1 MNQHSFFYAIEPFV
15 RRLPAVE
22 RPAGHVHFKRKL
34 TWTLGILLLY
44 FILGNV
50 PLFGLS
56 KTSVDAFSAYRAIFA
71 GSFGSMMLL
80 GISPIVTASIV
91 LQLLVGAQI
100 IKLDLNDP
108 RDQAVFQGTQKAL
121 VFVMIAVEA
130 LPQVLGGYLR
140 PDMTLATTLGVAP
153 GVISLIIFIQ
163 VFIGGALVLFMDEVV
178 SKWGVGSGVGLFIV
192 AGISQQLITGL
203 VNWTPGT
210 QGLPVGLIPK
220 WFDIFR
226 LGLISL
232 NEVFTAEGIRFILVT
247 GGILALIS
255 TVIIILLVVMVE
267 STRIEIPLAHSR
279 VRGAR
284 GRFPVKLVYASVL
297 PMILV
302 RAIQAN
308 IELIGALLAAKIGTI
323 TTATVTANGVRTI
336 YTGYASILGNF
347 ISNAQYDT
355 TTGAA
360 VGGSSPQPVSG
371 LMYYLSPLYGPN
383 NWIPSIASQQAG
395 MPELGFA
402 QITGWQILLHV
413 LTDSTVLIVGGVIF
427 AIFWIETTGMGA
439 KSVAEKIHSSGLQ
452 VPGYRRNPASI
463 ERLMERYI
471 PKVTVIGGAI
481 IGLLTLIASL
491 LGTLGGVEGGV
502 GLSGT
507 GLLLAVSI
515 MYRLYEQIASEQ
527 IQEMYPMMQ
536 KFFGAAA

>member
-22 RPAGHVHFKRKL
+22 RPTGHVHFKRKL
-34 TWTLGILLLY
+34 TWTLIVLLLY
-44 FILGNV
+44 FALGNV

-56 KTSVDAFSAYRAIFA
+56 PASIDIFSAYRAFFA
-71 GSFGSMMLL
+71 GSFGSLMLL
-80 GISPIVTASIV
+80 GIGPIVTASIV
-91 LQLLVGAQI
+91 LQLLVGAEI
-100 IKLDLNDP
+100 IKLNLSDP

-130 LPQVLGGYLR
+130 LPQVLGGYLQ
-140 PDMTLATTLGVAP
+140 PDTNTAAILGVSV
-153 GVISLIIFIQ
+153 GVITLLIFLQ
-163 VFIGGALVLFMDEVV
+163 VCLGGVLILFMDEVV

-192 AGISQQLITGL
+192 AGISQSLVTGL
-203 VNWTPGT
+203 INPATGDA
-210 QGLPVGLIPK
+210 GLSVGIIPK
-220 WFDIFR
+220 WIDIIR
-226 LGLISL
+226 LQLISF
-232 NEVFTAEGIRFILVT
+232 NEIFTAEGMQFILVT

-255 TVIIILLVVMVE
+255 TIIIILLVVLVE

-308 IELIGALLAAKIGTI
+308 IQMIGALMASRLGAI
-323 TTATVTANGVRTI
+323 TTSTVTGEGVTTV
-336 YTGYASILGNF
+336 YTGYSSWLGDF
-347 ISNAQYDT
+347 ISTARYDA

-360 VGGSSPQPVSG
+360 LSASSPQPISG
-371 LMYYLSPLYGPN
+371 LMYYLSPLNGPSD
-383 NWIPSIASQQAG
+383 WIPSLVSQSYPG
-395 MPELGFA
+395 MTELGFDPIA
-402 QITGWQILLHV
+402 IWQIVLHV
-413 LTDSTVLIVGGVIF
+413 MVDSAFLIVGGIIF

-439 KSVAEKIHSSGLQ
+439 KNVAAKIHNSGLQ
-452 VPGYRRNPASI
+452 IPGYRRNPASI

-471 PKVTVIGGAI
+471 PKVTVIGGVI

-491 LGTLGGVEGGV
+491 LGTLGGAG
-502 GLSGT
+502 GT

-515 MYRLYEQIASEQ
+515 VYRLYEQIASEQ

-536 KFFGAAA
+536 KFFGASA